1 MKNFIFTAFLFI
13 LFFIPFFLAEAQ
25 TPHSSESTAVFDT
38 TGFPQWA
45 KDLRRWNIVSFGS
58 YPFSMFFVNFFY
70 DMYRWNNANGM
81 EFTSEGRRYAPW
93 PFRSAGAVEKTNAEF
108 KTSLFLA
115 AGVSAAIG
123 IADYLVVRRKRT
135 KASMAESSP
144 SGTYTISRIPLNPD
158 ANDDASDTD
167 NMRYSNAD
175 ELLIPETAPSGGAE
189 TPKEPFL
196 E

>member
-13 LFFIPFFLAEAQ
+13 LFFVPCFQAASQ
-25 TPHSSESTAVFDT
+25 TAHSSESTAVFDT

-58 YPFSMFFVNFFY
+58 YPFAMFFTNFFY

-81 EFTSEGRRYAPW
+81 DFTSEGRRYAPW

-115 AGVSAAIG
+115 AGVSAAVG
-123 IADYLVVRRKRT
+123 IADYLVVRRKRI
-135 KASMAESSP
+135 KAGMADSAP
-144 SGTYTISRIPLNPD
+144 SGTYIINRIPLNPD
-158 ANDDASDTD
+158 ENEDTSDMD
-167 NMRYSNAD
+167 NMHYSDAD
-175 ELLIPETAPSGGAE
+175 ESLILKTTPPEG
-189 TPKEPFL
+189 KESFL